1 MRSMNRKGT
10 PHMKK
15 FCDPS
20 NEGDVSKE
28 IAKKTSDNLD
38 TLTQIANRRKFD
50 VMFTEAIIK
59 SKTTVSYLSILMI
72 DIDYLKNLND
82 TDGKLAADECLRQVA
97 LTLKDVLKRSG
108 DLAARWDDEKF
119 ACILSDTDPA
129 GAAQMAEKIRKKVID
144 LAIPT
149 SASAVA
155 EVVTVSIG
163 VVTSI
168 LTDETSYDKLLK
180 KADQALSTA
189 RETGRNRI
197 FISKS

>member
-1 MRSMNRKGT
+1 
-10 PHMKK
+10 MKK
-15 FCDPS
+15 ICDPS

-28 IAKKTSDNLD
+28 IAKKISDHLD
-38 TLTQIANRRKFD
+38 PLTQIANRRKFD
-50 VMFTEAIIK
+50 VMFTEAINK
-59 SKTTVSYLSILMI
+59 SKTTVCYLSLLMI
-72 DIDYLKNLND
+72 DVDYLKNLND
-82 TDGKLAADECLRQVA
+82 TDGKLAADDCLRQVA
-97 LTLKDVLKRSG
+97 LALKDVLKRSG

-144 LAIPT
+144 LAIPI
-149 SASAVA
+149 SASAEA

>member
-1 MRSMNRKGT
+1 
-10 PHMKK
+10 MKK
-15 FCDPS
+15 ICDPS

-28 IAKKTSDNLD
+28 IAKKISDHLD
-38 TLTQIANRRKFD
+38 PLTQIANRRKFD
-50 VMFTEAIIK
+50 VMFTEAINK
-59 SKTTVSYLSILMI
+59 SKTTVCYLSLLMI

-97 LTLKDVLKRSG
+97 LALKDVLKRSG
-108 DLAARWDDEKF
+108 DLAARWDNEKF

-155 EVVTVSIG
+155 KVVTVSIG

-168 LTDETSYDKLLK
+168 LTDETSYDTLLK